1 MRNQPLVR
9 VLLVTLLA
17 MAALPMSRPVA
28 AQVTPADSAA
38 VLLAAAEDFD
48 TRGERDVAQA
58 LYRHIV
64 ERFPG
69 TDAAATARGRLGE
82 VTEEQSRAGGETELK
97 VWSTIYGTWLGIAVP
112 IAAGADDSEPYGVG
126 LLLGAPAG
134 FFGGRAF
141 AQSKPV
147 SLGQARAITWGG
159 TWGAIQGMGWA
170 NALDFGGGERIIEGD
185 IVIDEEASTEA
196 IFTSMIVGSAL
207 GIGGGM
213 LAARQ
218 EISPGTATS
227 ANLGSLW
234 GVWFGAAS
242 SILFD
247 LDEDP
252 TWATIMLTGNAGL
265 VGGALAGSR
274 WPLSRS
280 RSRLISI
287 AGLIGGVAGGGIIL
301 IAQPDDED
309 TAIAIPLTT
318 SIAGLVLGAA
328 LTSGHD
334 AEEDAGTEAQAAGL
348 FAPSGALFS
357 RSEGAWSLSAPLPV
371 PVRGSV
377 LLPDAR
383 DDLVWKVPLLNL
395 RF

>member
-1 MRNQPLVR
+1 MRNQLLVR
-9 VLLVTLLA
+9 VLLVTLFA

-28 AQVTPADSAA
+28 AQVAPADSAA
-38 VLLAAAEDFD
+38 VLIAAAEDFD
-48 TRGERDVAQA
+48 SRGERDVARA

-112 IAAGADDSEPYGVG
+112 TAAGADDSEPYGVG

-170 NALDFGGGERIIEGD
+170 NALDFG
-185 IVIDEEASTEA
+185 EASTEA

-252 TWATIMLTGNAGL
+252 TWATMMLTGNAGL

-334 AEEDAGTEAQAAGL
+334 AEEDAGTDVQAAGL

-357 RSEGAWSLSAPLPV
+357 RSQGAWSLSAPLPV

>member
-1 MRNQPLVR
+1 MRNQLLVR
-9 VLLVTLLA
+9 GLLVILFA
-17 MAALPMSRPVA
+17 MAALPISRPVA
-28 AQVTPADSAA
+28 AQVAPADSAA

-48 TRGERDVAQA
+48 ARGERDVARA

-64 ERFPG
+64 EHFPG

-112 IAAGADDSEPYGVG
+112 TAAGADDSEPYGVG

-170 NALDFGGGERIIEGD
+170 NALDFG
-185 IVIDEEASTEA
+185 EASTEA

-252 TWATIMLTGNAGL
+252 TWATMMLTGNAGL

-357 RSEGAWSLSAPLPV
+357 RSQGAWSLSAPLPV

>member
-1 MRNQPLVR
+1 MRISIPVR
-9 VLLVTLLA
+9 AVL
-17 MAALPMSRPVA
+17 AAVLGVSAFAPGPAS
-28 AQVTPADSAA
+28 AQLTPADSAA
-38 VLLAAAEDFD
+38 VILAAADDFD
-48 TRGERDVAQA
+48 GRGERDVARA
-58 LYRHIV
+58 LYRHIM
-64 ERFPG
+64 ERFPD
-69 TDAAATARGRLGE
+69 TNAAATASARLGE
-82 VTEEQSRAGGETELK
+82 ATAEQSRAGGETELK
-97 VWSTIYGTWLGIAVP
+97 VWSTIYGTWLGAAVP
-112 IAAGADDSEPYGVG
+112 AAAGEERSEPYGIG

-141 AQSKPV
+141 TQSRPV

-159 TWGAIQGMGWA
+159 TWGLIQGLGWA

-185 IVIDEEASTEA
+185 IVIDEEPSTEA

-213 LAARQ
+213 LAARR

-234 GVWFGAAS
+234 GLWFGVAG

-252 TWATIMLTGNAGL
+252 TAAVAMLTGNAGL
-265 VGGALAGSR
+265 IGGALAGSR

-280 RSRLISI
+280 RSRLISVG
-287 AGLIGGVAGGGIIL
+287 GLIGGVAGGGIIL
-301 IAQPDDED
+301 VAQPDDEE

-318 SIAGLVLGAA
+318 SILGLVLGAA
-328 LTSGHD
+328 FTSGHD
-334 AEEDAGTEAQAAGL
+334 AEEDAGTDLQAAGR
-348 FAPSGALFS
+348 FAPSGALLS
-357 RSEGAWSLSAPLPV
+357 RSQGEWSLSAPLPL
-371 PVRGSV
+371 PVREPALG
-377 LLPDAR
+377 PAGRDALR
-383 DDLVWKVPLLNL
+383 WKVPLLNF

>member
-1 MRNQPLVR
+1 MHTSI
-9 VLLVTLLA
+9 LLR
-17 MAALPMSRPVA
+17 AALVA
-28 AQVTPADSAA
+28 VLAASAFTPKPASAQLTPADSAA
-38 VLLAAAEDFD
+38 VLLAAADDFGG
-48 TRGERDVAQA
+48 RGERDVAEA
-58 LYRHIV
+58 LYRHIA
-64 ERFPG
+64 EHFPD
-69 TDAAATARGRLGE
+69 TDAAETARARLGE
-82 VTEEQSRAGGETELK
+82 VTAEQSRAGGETELK
-97 VWSTIYGTWLGIAVP
+97 VWSTIYGTWLGVAVP
-112 IAAGADDSEPYGVG
+112 AAAGADDSEPYGVG

-141 AQSKPV
+141 AQRRPV

-159 TWGAIQGMGWA
+159 TWGLIQGMGWA
-170 NALDFGGGERIIEGD
+170 NALDLGGGERIIEGD

-196 IFTSMIVGSAL
+196 VFTSMIVGSAL

-218 EISPGTATS
+218 EIRPGTATS

-247 LDEDP
+247 LDEDQA
-252 TWATIMLTGNAGL
+252 WATMMIAGNAGL

-274 WPLSRS
+274 LPLSRS

-287 AGLIGGVAGGGIIL
+287 GGLIGGVAGGGIIL
-301 IAQPDDED
+301 IAQPDDDD

-318 SIAGLVLGAA
+318 SILGLALGAA

-334 AEEDAGTEAQAAGL
+334 AEEDAGTNLQASAL
-348 FAPSGALFS
+348 FAPSGALLS
-357 RSEGAWSLSAPLPV
+357 RSHGAWSLSAPLPA
-371 PVRGSV
+371 PVREPALRPDGRDA
-377 LLPDAR
+377 LL
-383 DDLVWKVPLLNL
+383 WKIPLLNV

>member
-1 MRNQPLVR
+1 MRPSILVR
-9 VLLVTLLA
+9 VAIVAVLAAGTLA
-17 MAALPMSRPVA
+17 PRPVA

-38 VLLAAAEDFD
+38 VLLAAADDFD
-48 TRGERDVAQA
+48 RRGEQDVAEA
-58 LYRHIV
+58 LYRHIAD
-64 ERFPG
+64 RFPD
-69 TDAAATARGRLGE
+69 TDAAATARARLGE
-82 VTEEQSRAGGETELK
+82 VTVEQSRAGGETELK
-97 VWSTIYGTWLGIAVP
+97 VWSTVYGTWLGIAVP
-112 IAAGADDSEPYGVG
+112 GAAGADESEPYGVG

-141 AQSKPV
+141 AQSRPV

-159 TWGAIQGMGWA
+159 TWGMIQGLGWA

-185 IVIDEEASTEA
+185 IEIDEEASAEA
-196 IFTSMIVGSAL
+196 ILASMIVGSAL

-213 LAARQ
+213 LAARR
-218 EISPGTATS
+218 EISPGTATT

-234 GVWFGAAS
+234 GLWFGAAG

-252 TWATIMLTGNAGL
+252 TWGTMMLTGNAGL

-301 IAQPDDED
+301 IAQPDADE

-334 AEEDAGTEAQAAGL
+334 AEEDAATDVQAAGH
-348 FAPSGALFS
+348 FAPSGALLS
-357 RSEGAWSLSAPLPV
+357 RSQGAWSLSAPLPL
-371 PVRGSV
+371 PVREPA
-377 LLPDAR
+377 LRPDGR
-383 DDLVWKVPLLNL
+383 DALRWKVPLLNV